1 MSSSAALSVP
11 RPVTGLLEWLGIG
24 PLALDDTLAA
34 FNPLWTVFRLHAR
47 VTQRVAETPSACT
60 LVLQTGRRFPAMLPG
75 QHLMIAVEIE
85 GVRHRRSYS
94 PRWIDE
100 EAGTLAITVQRQP
113 YGLVSNWV
121 NDNLAVGDVI
131 EVGVPA
137 GEFTLPTDVPP
148 EILMIAGG
156 SGITPCRAMIEHLHE
171 RAPSPRVTLLYFAR
185 SRQERIFAADLE
197 KLAKRWPA
205 LRYHAIDT
213 HANLPGRETPRDGQR
228 GAAPTPVLD
237 RDLLDRAL
245 SNWTSVPAYCC
256 GPQPLMDA
264 ARRLW
269 QDGGVADRL
278 RFEAFGA
285 PPVAVTGEITRHE
298 IKLHRDGTARGFAAL
313 SNQSLLQAG
322 EACGVQ
328 MQHGC
333 RSGVCHECSCRLDE
347 GTVIDL
353 QSGQRIVGEGQVI
366 RVCVSAAASD
376 LTLSPAD

>member
-1 MSSSAALSVP
+1 MSSTAALSVP

-47 VTQRVAETPSACT
+47 VMQRIAETPSACT
-60 LVLQTGRRFPAMLPG
+60 LVLQTGRRFPAMRPG

-100 EAGTLAITVQRQP
+100 DAGTLAITVQRQP
-113 YGLVSNWV
+113 YGLVSNWI
-121 NDNLAVGDVI
+121 NDTLAVGDVV
-131 EVGVPA
+131 EVGVPG
-137 GEFTLPTDVPP
+137 GEFTLADDIPGEV
-148 EILMIAGG
+148 LMIAGG
-156 SGITPCRAMIEHLHE
+156 SGITPCRAMIDHLHV
-171 RAPSPRVTLLYFAR
+171 RAPSTRVTLLYFAR
-185 SRQERIFAADLE
+185 SRQERIFAAELD

-213 HANLPGRETPRDGQR
+213 HANLPGREAQR
-228 GAAPTPVLD
+228 NAEPAQVLD
-237 RDLLDRAL
+237 RELLDRVL
-245 SNWTSVPAYCC
+245 VNWSSVPAYCC

-269 QDGGVADRL
+269 QDTAMPERL

-285 PPVAVTGEITRHE
+285 PPVVVTGEVTRHE
-298 IKLHRDGTARGFAAL
+298 VKLHADGTARGFAAL

-322 EACGVQ
+322 ESCGVQ

-366 RVCVSAAASD
+366 RVCISAAASD